1 MFQLFLQRR
10 FTVFVTLGCW
20 FSWCQNLP
28 GQTPNVIVIYADD
41 LGYSDIG
48 PFAKTAY
55 PTPELDRMAREGRRF
70 TDFLVSSAVCSASRA
85 ALMTGCYHMRINISG
100 ALMPNSKK
108 GIGAGETTL
117 AELCKSRG
125 YATGC
130 IGKWHLGH
138 QQKFL
143 PLQHG
148 FDSYFGLP
156 YSNDM
161 WPFHPSLAKFPPEA
175 AERKKS
181 YPDLPLLRD
190 NEVINPVV
198 RAEDQAQL
206 TTQYTERAVEF
217 IRNHQDRP
225 FFLYVAH
232 SMVHVPLFVSKKFEG
247 KSGAGLYG
255 DVMMELDWSTGQIL
269 QTLRDLKLDRKTL
282 VIFTS
287 DNGPWLPY
295 GNHAGS
301 ALPLREGK
309 GTSFEGGFRVPMIA
323 WWPDKIAPGSTCDE
337 LASTIDVFPTVAKLI
352 NAEIPS
358 HKIDGQDMGP
368 LLFAKPGDG
377 SIRSPHEFFY
387 YYYGGDQLQ
396 AIRDRQ
402 FKLVFS
408 HTYSSLDGKPGGKDG
423 SPAGTTQLKA
433 ESALYDLK
441 SDPGES
447 KDVAAQFPEVF
458 ARLNAAA
465 EKARQELGDGLTKR
479 KGNAIR
485 PADTIEE

>member
-1 MFQLFLQRR
+1 MLFHRCQ
-10 FTVFVTLGCW
+10 W
-20 FSWCQNLP
+20 FSVVVSVFCLFAFCRSLP
-28 GQTPNVIVIYADD
+28 GQTPNVVVIFADD

-85 ALMTGCYHMRINISG
+85 ALLTGCYHMRVNISG

-108 GIGAGETTL
+108 GIAASETTL
-117 AELCKSRG
+117 AELCKSQG

-148 FDSYFGLP
+148 FDHYFGLP

-161 WPFHPSLAKFPPEA
+161 WPYHPSLAKFPPEA
-175 AERKKS
+175 AERKKG
-181 YPDLPLLRD
+181 YPDLPLLQD
-190 NEVINPVV
+190 NAVINPVV
-198 RAEDQAQL
+198 RPEDQAQL
-206 TTQYTERAVEF
+206 TTQYTEQAVEF
-217 IRNHQDRP
+217 IRVHRERP

-247 KSGAGLYG
+247 KSGVGLFG

-269 QTLRDLKLDRKTL
+269 QTLRDLNLDRNTL

-323 WWPDKIAPGSTCDE
+323 WWPDKIAAGSACDE
-337 LASTIDVFPTVAKLI
+337 LTSTIDLFPTVANLIGAKLPT
-352 NAEIPS
+352 N
-358 HKIDGQDMGP
+358 KIDGQDIGP
-368 LLFAKPGDG
+368 LLFAKPGDD
-377 SIRSPHEFFY
+377 SISSPHKFFC

-396 AIRDRQ
+396 AVRDRQ
-402 FKLVFS
+402 YKLVFPHS
-408 HTYSSLDGKPGGKDG
+408 YSSLMEKPGGKDG
-423 SPAGTTQLKA
+423 SPAATMPQTA

-441 SDPGES
+441 LDPGES
-447 KDVAAQFPEVF
+447 KDIAAQFPEVV
-458 ARLNAAA
+458 ARLKEEA
-465 EKARQELGDGLTKR
+465 EKVREELGDGLTKR
-479 KGNAIR
+479 TGNAVR
-485 PADTIEE
+485 SADTSEE

>member
-1 MFQLFLQRR
+1 MFQLFLRR
-10 FTVFVTLGCW
+10 WFSVFVVLGCW
-20 FSWCQNLP
+20 FAWCQNLP

-100 ALMPNSKK
+100 ALAPNSKK
-108 GIGAGETTL
+108 GIAAGETTL

-206 TTQYTERAVEF
+206 TTQYTEQAVEF
-217 IRNHQDRP
+217 IRDHQDRP

-247 KSGAGLYG
+247 KSGVGLYG

-309 GTSFEGGFRVPMIA
+309 GTSFEGGVRVPMIA

-352 NAEIPS
+352 NAELPS
-358 HKIDGQDMGP
+358 HKIDGQDMGS
-368 LLFAKPGDG
+368 LLFAKPGDD

-387 YYYGGDQLQ
+387 CYYGGDQLQ

-402 FKLVFS
+402 FKLVFP
-408 HTYSSLDGKPGGKDG
+408 HTYPSLNGKPGGKDG

-441 SDPGES
+441 LDPSES
-447 KDVAAQFPEVF
+447 KDVAADFPEVI
-458 ARLNAAA
+458 ARLNVAA
-465 EKARQELGDGLTKR
+465 EKAREELGDGLTKR
-479 KGNAIR
+479 KGNSIR
-485 PADTIEE
+485 PADTSEE